1 MFKVY
6 VLAAV
11 SLLYSGF
18 VFAADGEGNVEESI
32 TDGMYYGIKLNSLGF
47 SFEGFDLASIQTYS
61 YEEVASLGAL
71 VGFKVDQNILLEADI
86 STNIDAGEISSNG
99 SNNDLEWGVTSVGLH
114 GVYKGDG
121 RSHIRIKAGITH
133 TVVDNP
139 DELVSLYWMPEDS
152 STEITFGVGYGFN
165 TSSGKEFVVEWTQV
179 SEDFSAVSVG
189 LNF

>member
-18 VFAADGEGNVEESI
+18 VFAADDEESI
-32 TDGMYYGIKLNSLGF
+32 TDEMYYGIKLNSLSF
-47 SFEGFDLASIQTYS
+47 SFEGFDPASNQSYF

-71 VGFKVDQNILLEADI
+71 VGFKVDQNIMLEADL
-86 STNIDAGEISSNG
+86 STNIGAGEIRTNG
-99 SNNDLEWGVTSVGLH
+99 SNNGLDWGVTTIGLH

-121 RSHIRIKAGITH
+121 TSHVRIKAGITH
-133 TVVDNP
+133 TTVSNP
-139 DELVSLYWMPEDS
+139 GELGSLLWMPDDS
-152 STEITFGVGYGFN
+152 STGMTFGVGYGFN

-179 SEDFSAVSVG
+179 SEDFTALSVG